1 MEFNPVE
8 PLLLRPAASKTK
20 IQAAAQ
26 SREDLQS
33 QTSLVTPR
41 GINRYSF
48 LKNTYFLPEDQRIAA
63 GITDGLVRLSVGI
76 EHVEDLIFDLSNAL
90 EKMNA

>member
-8 PLLLRPAASKTK
+8 PLLLRPAASKPK

-48 LKNTYFLPEDQRIAA
+48 LQNTYFLPEDQRIEVDPFRAENPLQPNQE
-63 GITDGLVRLSVGI
+63 TRPFSEVLQST
-76 EHVEDLIFDLSNAL
+76 FDQFFS
-90 EKMNA
+90 